1 MVQIKSQVF
10 SFATPLET
18 VTRYPNNCSNYE
30 YLLPKDQVSNFIA
43 TEQGF
48 SFKAAGN
55 FLLGL
60 EKQEAN
66 EQGIKFIG
74 VQNNPFPFDLQIHL
88 KELDAQTSG
97 FIEINADINMM
108 LRMLLEKPL
117 QKLLQDMANNL
128 EQALLS

>member
-18 VTRYPNNCSNYE
+18 VTRYLNNCSNYE

-74 VQNNPFPFDLQIHL
+74 VQKNPFSFDLEIHL
-88 KELDAQTSG
+88 QELNNQTTG

>member
-1 MVQIKSQVF
+1 
-10 SFATPLET
+10 
-18 VTRYPNNCSNYE
+18 VTRYLNNCSNYE

-66 EQGIKFIG
+66 QQGIKFIG

>member
-10 SFATPLET
+10 SFAAPLEK
-18 VTRYPNNCSNYE
+18 VAAYLEDCSNYAH
-30 YLLPKDQVSNFIA
+30 LLPQDQVSEYTS

-60 EKQEAN
+60 EKQPSNKHE
-66 EQGIKFIG
+66 IKFIG
-74 VQNNPFPFDLQIHL
+74 VQKNPFPFDLKIHL
-88 KELDAQTSG
+88 QELNAQTSG

-117 QKLLQDMANNL
+117 QKLLQEMAYNL
-128 EQALLS
+128 EKAL

>member
-1 MVQIKSQVF
+1 M
-10 SFATPLET
+10 
-18 VTRYPNNCSNYE
+18 
-30 YLLPKDQVSNFIA
+30 PKDQVSNFIA